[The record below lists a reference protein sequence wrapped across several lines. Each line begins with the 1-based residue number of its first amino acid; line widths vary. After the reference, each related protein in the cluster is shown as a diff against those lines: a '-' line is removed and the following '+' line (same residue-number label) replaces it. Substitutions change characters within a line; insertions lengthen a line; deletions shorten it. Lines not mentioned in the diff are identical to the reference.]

1 MKFVIDPQGTVT
13 EASVDSA
20 QVARSTSRA
29 SATCIIDI
37 IKKIKFAPS
46 KGGFETRANYP
57 FNFHP
62 KTFGKGADAGAK

>member
-1 MKFVIDPQGTVT
+1 MG
-13 EASVDSA
+13 A
-20 QVARSTSRA
+20 
-29 SATCIIDI
+29 CIVDI

-62 KTFGKGADAGAK
+62 KTFGKGDAGAK